1 MVFVFEEW
9 AQDATP
15 VLSGEARLFDEY
27 TPHVE
32 VVWDA
37 LLERTADDS
46 LVQVILESI
55 FSAFSALLK
64 RMVKDHLTGGKYDLE
79 LTDDIV
85 KETAS
90 VQKTNTISE
99 REFAQ
104 LYRLLREKPN
114 AMKAA
119 KLLMPRCT
127 SNPQELLHTRTQPS
141 LKN

>member
-1 MVFVFEEW
+1 MNREYQPMVSMFEEW

-27 TPHVE
+27 APHVD

-37 LLERTADDS
+37 LLKRTADDS

-55 FSAFSALLK
+55 FSAFSARLK

-79 LTDDIV
+79 LTDYIV

-90 VQKTNTISE
+90 VQKTNKI
-99 REFAQ
+99 Q
-104 LYRLLREKPN
+104 K
-114 AMKAA
+114 
-119 KLLMPRCT
+119 
-127 SNPQELLHTRTQPS
+127 H
-141 LKN
+141 